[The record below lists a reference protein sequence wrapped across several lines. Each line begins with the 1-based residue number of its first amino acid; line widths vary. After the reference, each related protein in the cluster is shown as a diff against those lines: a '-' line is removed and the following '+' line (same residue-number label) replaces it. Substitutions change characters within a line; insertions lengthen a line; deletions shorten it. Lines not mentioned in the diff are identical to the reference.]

1 MRSGVLCLFP
11 KFLNRKSLPLVI
23 MARFLIVDAHSVIF
37 AWPPLLA
44 LHQRRMILA
53 REALIKELTQ
63 YQDFSGVHVVAVFDG
78 QGQGT
83 SQAGEPGGIQVIY
96 SGAGETAD
104 DVIERLVARYG
115 QEHDLTVATRDR
127 LEAQTAST
135 FGAAC
140 ISPELLGSML
150 EEARTG
156 YERDLKRHRR
166 Q

>member
-1 MRSGVLCLFP
+1 
-11 KFLNRKSLPLVI
+11 

-37 AWPPLLA
+37 ARPRLLA

-53 REALIKELTQ
+53 REALIQEITQ

-78 QGQGT
+78 QGQAT
-83 SQAGEPGGIQVIY
+83 AQAGEPGGIHVIY
-96 SGAGETAD
+96 SGTGETAD

-115 QEHDLTVATRDR
+115 QTHELTVATRDR

-140 ISPELLGSML
+140 ISPDLLWSLL
-150 EEARTG
+150 EEARQG
-156 YERDLKRHRR
+156 FERDLKRHQR

>member
-1 MRSGVLCLFP
+1 
-11 KFLNRKSLPLVI
+11 

-53 REALIKELTQ
+53 REALVKALTE
-63 YQDFSGVHVVAVFDG
+63 YQDYSGIHVVAVFDG
-78 QGQGT
+78 QGQST
-83 SQAGEPGGIQVIY
+83 AQAGEPGGIQVIY
-96 SGAGETAD
+96 SGQDETAD

-115 QEHDLTVATRDR
+115 QVHELTVATRDR

-140 ISPELLGSML
+140 ISPDLLWSML
-150 EEARTG
+150 GDARAEF
-156 YERDLKRHRR
+156 ERDLKRHRR